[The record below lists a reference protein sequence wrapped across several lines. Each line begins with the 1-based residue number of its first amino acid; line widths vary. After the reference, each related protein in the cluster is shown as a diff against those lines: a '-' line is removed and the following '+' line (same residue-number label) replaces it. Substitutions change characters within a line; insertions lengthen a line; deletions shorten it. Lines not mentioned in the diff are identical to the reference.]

1 MSGSSL
7 PIRPRSRH
15 SGVVAAFRSNALLST
30 LVRAAPLALVEF
42 VAFVFLLDDP
52 WLAAV
57 FTVVTV
63 AVFVLCHAMNARINA
78 RFEDHKRKLQAVR
91 TASLEVHEADRNLH
105 RLGRSDPAALH
116 ALEQALEQ
124 AWDRMRRADAV
135 AKADRFP
142 RRPKPGGPEPG

>member
-1 MSGSSL
+1 
-7 PIRPRSRH
+7 
-15 SGVVAAFRSNALLST
+15 
-30 LVRAAPLALVEF
+30 LVEF

-57 FTVVTV
+57 FAAVTV
-63 AVFVLCHAMNARINA
+63 AVFVSCHAMRINA

-116 ALEQALEQ
+116 ALEQA
-124 AWDRMRRADAV
+124 WDRLRRAEAV

-142 RRPKPGGPEPG
+142 RRPKPGGPETALEEHRNEMSR